1 MIQARL
7 PQVRPL
13 RPRGFAVAGL
23 AAAGLLIWCA
33 TALAST
39 PGAVA
44 ITIVNNLS
52 ASAPDMPAYP
62 QLAIRSGGQSYLWTD
77 GDLADQSIS
86 VRRGKPRT
94 IRTGACNTFTC
105 SFIRSS
111 LMSPLSWTSLQLL
124 SREPALGWQNVTAAG
139 DQARPMLYWQDT
151 HFPDPTRGYMLS
163 DYLAPTTL
171 TLASGRAIC
180 VTAKGFP
187 FHWPWLSNA
196 SGDAALT
203 LTFTDTCPSTT
214 AEPPVTAVPI
224 LRVTVPE
231 GRSAVVPLSG
241 SLPDAASWEVG
252 SCSGGESIE
261 LSPAHG
267 SVAYRAIVRRS
278 GVGEA
283 HCFARL
289 VDSTG
294 AVTRTVRI
302 RMYRPTP

>member
-86 VRRGKPRT
+86 VRRGSTRT
-94 IRTGACNTFTC
+94 IRTGACNTLNC
-105 SFIRSS
+105 SIVRSGLLNAPS
-111 LMSPLSWTSLQLL
+111 YTSVRLL
-124 SREPALGWQNVTAAG
+124 SREPALAWQDVTAAG

-151 HFPDPTRGYMLS
+151 IFPSPSRGYMLAAGS
-163 DYLAPTTL
+163 APTPL
-171 TLASGRAIC
+171 TLASGRTIC
-180 VTAKGFP
+180 VTTKGFLP
-187 FHWPWLSNA
+187 GWPLLSN
-196 SGDAALT
+196 DAALT
-203 LTFTDTCPSTT
+203 LTFTDTCPSATV
-214 AEPPVTAVPI
+214 EPPVTAVPI

-252 SCSGGESIE
+252 SCSGGESIK

-267 SVAYRAIVRRS
+267 TVAYRAIVRRS
-278 GVGEA
+278 GAGES

-302 RMYRPTP
+302 RMYRPVP